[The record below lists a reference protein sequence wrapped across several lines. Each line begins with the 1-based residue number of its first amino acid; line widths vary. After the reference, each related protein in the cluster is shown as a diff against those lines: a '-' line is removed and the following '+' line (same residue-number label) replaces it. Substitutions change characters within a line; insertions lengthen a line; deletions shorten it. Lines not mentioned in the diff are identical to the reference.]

1 MLVLTP
7 RGEGERGFEEVL
19 RYIYLIFHFQ
29 EKKALL
35 LSRIIYLLITQTK
48 KTKTNPEWFNNSQI
62 FIEIETTSLNEIKY

>member
-19 RYIYLIFHFQ
+19 RYIYWIFHFQ

-48 KTKTNPEWFNNSQI
+48 KTKNPEWFNNSQI
-62 FIEIETTSLNEIKY
+62 FIEIETTNLNEIKY

>member
-48 KTKTNPEWFNNSQI
+48 KTKNPEWFNNSQI
-62 FIEIETTSLNEIKY
+62 FIEVETTNLNEIKY

>member
-48 KTKTNPEWFNNSQI
+48 KTKNPEWFNNSQI